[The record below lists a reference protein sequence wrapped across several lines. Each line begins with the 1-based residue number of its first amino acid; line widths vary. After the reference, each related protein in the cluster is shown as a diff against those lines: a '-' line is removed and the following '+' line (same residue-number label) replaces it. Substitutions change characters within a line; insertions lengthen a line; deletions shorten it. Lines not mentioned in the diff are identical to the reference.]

1 MGPILSM
8 AGATPRMVMIANT
21 HLGQQPGAGSL
32 VDLDQT
38 RNCSRFPWRRDQ
50 VKIDGQW
57 KSVRFTP

>member
-1 MGPILSM
+1 
-8 AGATPRMVMIANT
+8 MIANT
-21 HLGQQPGAGSL
+21 HLGQKPGAGSL